1 MGLTFSPPALR
12 QIDEIYKFIARDSPA
27 AAWSVIN
34 RIYEVSAHVATNP
47 NTGRATVVPEV
58 RMFVVN
64 PYPYLLYF
72 RRKRNEVRILR
83 VVHAARR
90 RQFELREA
98 GRAFSLAL

>member
-1 MGLTFSPPALR
+1 MGPTFSPQALR
-12 QIDEIYKFIARDSPA
+12 QIDEIYRFIARDNPA
-27 AAWSVIN
+27 AAQSVID
-34 RIYEVSAHVATNP
+34 RIYEVSAHVASNP

-72 RRKRNEVRILR
+72 RKKRNEVRILR

-98 GRAFSLAL
+98 ARAFSPAL